1 MYYLTIKNL
10 GTEKCIDKN
19 IEDIYQDDQYFSY
32 LPDFF
37 FVKNRIVKHIRIKC
51 IEIPGSV
58 FDAVVY
64 SD

>member
-10 GTEKCIDKN
+10 GAEKCIDKN
-19 IEDIYQDDQYFSY
+19 IEDIYEDDQYFSS

-37 FVKNRIVKHIRIKC
+37 FVNNRLVKFIKIKC
-51 IEIPGSV
+51 IEMPGSV
-58 FDAVVY
+58 FDATVY

>member
-1 MYYLTIKNL
+1 MYYLTIINL

-19 IEDIYQDDQYFSY
+19 IKDIYEDDQYFSF

-37 FVKNRIVKHIRIKC
+37 FVKNRTVKSIKIKC
-51 IEIPGSV
+51 IEMPGSV
-58 FDAVVY
+58 FDATVY

>member
-19 IEDIYQDDQYFSY
+19 VEDIYNDDQYFSF

-37 FVKNRIVKHIRIKC
+37 FVKTRVVKLIKIKC
-51 IEIPGSV
+51 IEMPGSV
-58 FDAVVY
+58 FDATVY
-64 SD
+64 SE